1 MALLQDILY
10 KIPLRAVKGN
20 TGITVSDLQTDSRK
34 VSAGTAFIAVKG
46 TVTDGHD
53 YIEQAVAAG
62 AVAII
67 CGQMP
72 EQLHEQVTYIQ
83 VADSAQAAGLMAHNF
98 YGEPSLKIKLTGV
111 TGTNGKTT
119 VATLLYKLFTK
130 LGYKAGLIS
139 TVQNHV
145 GEKIIPASHT
155 TPDAISLNALLA
167 QMAEEGCTHVFME
180 VSSHAIH
187 QQRIAGLRFEVAV
200 FTNITHDH
208 LDYHKTFD
216 EYIRVKKSFFD
227 NLPADSM
234 AITNADDKRGMIMI
248 QNTQAAA
255 LRYSLKTAAPLH
267 GKILDNSLNG
277 LEMMVN
283 GLHVHFR
290 LIGEF
295 NAYNIMAVF
304 GAASSLGIPIG
315 EIMEVLSSLEGA
327 EGRFETVISPK
338 DRVMGII
345 DYAHTPDALINVL
358 STIQKLKQRNERV
371 IAVVGCGGDRD
382 KTKRPLMAAAAC
394 EYSDS
399 VIFTSDNPRSED
411 PQQIIN
417 DMTADMKSAHKRKY
431 IAIPDRREAIKA
443 AINLAESGDVV
454 LVAGKGH
461 EKYQEIKGIKYPFD
475 DKEILKELFK
485 QQDR

>member
-1 MALLQDILY
+1 MPLLQDILY
-10 KIPLRAVKGN
+10 KIPIRAVKGN
-20 TGITVSDLQTDSRK
+20 TGIEVNNLQTDSRK
-34 VSAGTAFIAVKG
+34 VIAGTAFIAVKG

-62 AVAII
+62 AVAVI

-72 EQLHEQVTYIQ
+72 ELPNDNITYIQ
-83 VADSAQAAGLMAHNF
+83 VADSAQAAGLAAHNF

-145 GEKIIPASHT
+145 GEKIVPASHT

-167 QMAEEGCTHVFME
+167 QMVEEGCTHVFME

-187 QQRIAGLRFEVAV
+187 QQRIAGLRFEVGV

-208 LDYHKTFD
+208 LDYHQTFD

-304 GAASSLGIPIG
+304 GAASSLGVAIG
-315 EIMEVLSSLEGA
+315 DIMEVLSSLEGA
-327 EGRFETVISPK
+327 EGRFETIISPK

-358 STIQKLKQRNERV
+358 STIQKLKQRSERV
-371 IAVVGCGGDRD
+371 ITVVGCGGNRD

-399 VIFTSDNPRSED
+399 VIFTSDNPRNED
-411 PQQIIN
+411 PQQIID

-431 IAIPDRREAIKA
+431 IAIPDRHEAIKA
-443 AINLAESGDVV
+443 AINLAEGGDVV

-461 EKYQEIKGIKYPFD
+461 EKYQEIKGIKHPFD
-475 DKEILKELFK
+475 DKEILKKLFI